1 MRKSSVSKNT
11 AFDLRFGTVLTNFF
25 SEFEQLFDDKMV
37 LILAK
42 NGQRPAQTLIFGLE
56 WQNEGNEGQN

>member
-1 MRKSSVSKNT
+1 
-11 AFDLRFGTVLTNFF
+11 
-25 SEFEQLFDDKMV
+25 MV

-42 NGQRPAQTLIFGLE
+42 NGQRPAQTLTFGLG